1 MSKADVALS
10 KLDCGELI
18 TYLLPG
24 LPFLAAV
31 AYVSPEIDQV
41 WNGILNGQGG
51 AGVYV
56 AAILLALSGGLV
68 LSIVRRAVECV
79 ALMIP
84 LVDRKMRADCG
95 QLGQDGKVCYC
106 ETLRHGDRHARLAGN
121 MALASLALFLARWL
135 GRYPKPWAG
144 DLQMWI
150 VLAGA
155 AVLCGCA
162 VVLFIDSRR
171 TIRNVLGQD

>member
-1 MSKADVALS
+1 MSKAEFALP

-41 WNGILNGQGG
+41 WNGILSGQGS

-56 AAILLALSGGLV
+56 AAILLALSGGLL
-68 LSIVRRAVECV
+68 LSILRRGVECLV
-79 ALMIP
+79 LMIP
-84 LVDRKMRADCG
+84 LVDRKMRVDCG
-95 QLGQDGKVCYC
+95 QLGQDGKARYC

-135 GRYPKPWAG
+135 GRFPKPWAW

-155 AVLCGCA
+155 AVLCACA
-162 VVLFIDSRR
+162 VLLFIDSRR
-171 TIRNVLGQD
+171 AIRNVLGQE